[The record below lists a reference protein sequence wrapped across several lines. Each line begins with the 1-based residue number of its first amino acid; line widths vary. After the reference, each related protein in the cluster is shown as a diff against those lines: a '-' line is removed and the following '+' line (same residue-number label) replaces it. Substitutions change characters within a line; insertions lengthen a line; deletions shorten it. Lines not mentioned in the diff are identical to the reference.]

1 MGSIIMKEKV
11 PICMK
16 GCSIITK
23 KKSRIAA
30 RAILIVLII
39 AFFALAA
46 AVLVNPMRHNNAD
59 QQYNFTFPTI
69 EGGGSD
75 GFVARNKASATIPA
89 TDGIELLSGT
99 VEQSLCMSNPDNNP
113 CIFVISL
120 YLGDGTVLFTTE
132 PLYPGETSEP
142 VMLRQVLNS
151 GVYKNATLVYDC
163 YSADGNM
170 TPLTR
175 CELAVE
181 INSK

>member
-1 MGSIIMKEKV
+1 M
-11 PICMK
+11 
-16 GCSIITK
+16 
-23 KKSRIAA
+23 
-30 RAILIVLII
+30 
-39 AFFALAA
+39 
-46 AVLVNPMRHNNAD
+46 NPVRDNGTN
-59 QQYNFTFPTI
+59 QQNNFTFPAI
-69 EGGGSD
+69 VGDGSD

-89 TDGIELLSGT
+89 TDGIELTSGT

-120 YLGDGTVLFTTE
+120 YLGGGTMLFVTE

-142 VMLRQVLNS
+142 VTLIQPLNS
-151 GVYKNATLVYDC
+151 GIYKNATLVYDC

-175 CELAVE
+175 CEVAVE

>member
-1 MGSIIMKEKV
+1 MNPVRDNGTNQQNNITV
-11 PICMK
+11 P
-16 GCSIITK
+16 
-23 KKSRIAA
+23 
-30 RAILIVLII
+30 AIVG
-39 AFFALAA
+39 
-46 AVLVNPMRHNNAD
+46 D
-59 QQYNFTFPTI
+59 
-69 EGGGSD
+69 GSD

-89 TDGIELLSGT
+89 TDGIELTSGT

-120 YLGDGTVLFTTE
+120 YLGDGTMLFVTE

-142 VMLRQVLNS
+142 VTLSQTLNS
-151 GVYKNATLVYDC
+151 GIYKNATLVYDC

-175 CELAVE
+175 CEVAVE